1 MEIYFS
7 YDKKLV
13 IQALRYH
20 FITRPEIRILMIL
33 VNVFAVFSAALFYF
47 KKVSPFAFLI
57 SSVLWVALM
66 ITFWYILPTII
77 YNRSAT
83 FKDAFKMVFREQGIR
98 LENERGFTEWGWN
111 MFTNYYESPHFI
123 HLYMDTRSFFL
134 VPKAAAEQEGNIMQ
148 IRELL
153 KRKINKKK

>member
-1 MEIYFS
+1 MTIFFS
-7 YDKKLV
+7 YDRKLV

-33 VNVFAVFSAALFYF
+33 VNVFAILSAALFYF
-47 KKVSPFAFLI
+47 KRVSPFAFLI
-57 SSVLWVALM
+57 SSLLWIGLM
-66 ITFWYILPTII
+66 ITFWFVLPGII
-77 YNRSAT
+77 YRKSST
-83 FKDAFKMVFREQGIR
+83 FKDAFKMVFGEHGIR

-111 MFTNYYESPHFI
+111 MFSSYYESPHFI

-134 VPKAAAEQEGNIMQ
+134 VPKVAAEEEGNIVQ

-153 KRKINKKK
+153 KRKIKKK